1 MNYTPEQEKLFT
13 EVDALVTPELAE
25 KILRIIHPNDSD
37 KQISDE
43 VEFFNLSHIV
53 KNHLKVMELNRSYQ
67 KDKGEAFES
76 HRALWISAH
85 EREINAKLEDD
96 LKTVIRN
103 FFIERSSGLK
113 D

>member
-13 EVDALVTPELAE
+13 EIDSLVTPELAE

-37 KQISDE
+37 KQSSDE
-43 VEFFNLSHIV
+43 IEFFSLSHIV
-53 KNHLKVMELNRSYQ
+53 KNHLKVMELNRSHQ

-76 HRALWISAH
+76 HRALWISSH
-85 EREINAKLEDD
+85 EREVNAKLKDN

-103 FFIERSSGLK
+103 FFYRAFS
-113 D
+113 